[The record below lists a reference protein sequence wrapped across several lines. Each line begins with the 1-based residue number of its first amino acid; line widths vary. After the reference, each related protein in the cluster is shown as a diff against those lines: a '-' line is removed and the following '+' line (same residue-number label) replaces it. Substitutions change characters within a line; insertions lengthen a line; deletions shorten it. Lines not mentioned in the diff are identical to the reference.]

1 MTVKELITLLLE
13 VDMSKDVVVD
23 ILGNSLD
30 IKEVV
35 QTNYYTEL
43 KLQEQ

>member
-23 ILGNSLD
+23 ILGNILY

-43 KLQEQ
+43 KL

>member
-13 VDMSKDVVVD
+13 VDTSKDVVVD

-43 KLQEQ
+43 KL

>member
-23 ILGNSLD
+23 ILGNSMC

-43 KLQEQ
+43 KL

>member
-43 KLQEQ
+43 KL